1 LALAVLAASF
11 LGLMSGLLHLG
22 RSSVASRRR
31 LPAPSETLAPA
42 GAVAEE
48 AGVTPLEERLWWL
61 GVQWRHAD
69 TATRLELMGD
79 VLDIQL
85 ELVARLGA
93 AAGNWSFGDGP
104 ILSPVA

>member
-1 LALAVLAASF
+1 
-11 LGLMSGLLHLG
+11 M
-22 RSSVASRRR
+22 
-31 LPAPSETLAPA
+31 APA

-69 TATRLELMGD
+69 TTTRLELMGD

-85 ELVARLGA
+85 ELVASLGHA
-93 AAGNWSFGDGP
+93 AAGNGTFGGGP